1 MAYTLNI
8 YSDVHLLYLSKTGK
22 KAEYQRSRICTHTHK
37 TIETLQKIFSSLRL
51 SIAVYMHERNH
62 FRTKDRIGGKQYA
75 EQLLEMTQSWE

>member
-1 MAYTLNI
+1 MYIYYISAKLEKKQNI
-8 YSDVHLLYLSKTGK
+8 KEVGSAH
-22 KAEYQRSRICTHTHK
+22 THTK

-75 EQLLEMTQSWE
+75 EQLLEMTQGWE